1 MDCRGFEDRIDAFV
15 VGLLPSEEQEAAAK
29 HLNECVQ
36 CRALLSIVR
45 GESDMLAPELSD
57 GLALSILR
65 RTSGPVCRGAE
76 RRLCDW
82 VDGNLGADDR
92 EIIALHVAH
101 CSDCSALAATLT
113 ELKEALPDMATLEPD
128 IHFTADVLQ
137 ATVGWRSHA
146 RGAQGFVRLRE
157 WWSRLIYRPRI
168 AWEAAYVGALLIM
181 LALGNPALLL
191 QHAPRTVA
199 VPEVL
204 IQSGDQILQKTTA
217 ALAERQEAAQRSL
230 SSLRLRGENLL
241 DAAADFRNRTTSSLR
256 QKVFAFL
263 DELKFEWPNGSQK
276 KDPEGNLR

>member
-15 VGLLPSEEQEAAAK
+15 VGLLPSEEQEAAEK
-29 HLNECVQ
+29 HLNACAQ
-36 CRALLSIVR
+36 CRALLGIVR

-57 GLALSILR
+57 DLALSILR

-82 VDGNLGADDR
+82 VDGNLGADDQ
-92 EIIALHVAH
+92 EIIALHMTH
-101 CSDCSALAATLT
+101 CPDCSALAAALT
-113 ELKEALPDMATLEPD
+113 ELKETLPGMATLEPD

-137 ATVGWRSHA
+137 ATVGWRSRA

-157 WWSRLIYRPRI
+157 WWSRLICRPRI
-168 AWEAAYVGALLIM
+168 AWEAAYVGALLVM

-230 SSLRLRGENLL
+230 SGLRLRGENLL

-256 QKVFAFL
+256 QKVSAFL
-263 DELKFEWPNGSQK
+263 DELKFEWLNGGQK
-276 KDPEGNLR
+276 QNPEGNLR